1 MYARILKALKDK
13 KLLSDTDAE
22 EILKLAEGGESI
34 SDMLLSSYAVSED
47 LLTKII
53 SDASGLPT
61 VRLYE
66 REVSHGLSE
75 SFRADELLKNL
86 FIPFEYDEETNILSV
101 AVCDPLNM
109 YVRDMANSRGYR
121 IRVFLASK
129 SDIVRTID
137 KIYGSEEMKN
147 AASVAGEAKMT
158 YDEERLLRE
167 EVNYSP
173 LVKLVDEIIKQ
184 AVRRR
189 ASDIH
194 IEPLPDKIRVRYR
207 IDGTLLTI
215 ENYEISLLPAISARI
230 KIMSGCDI
238 SEKRLPQDGQFSM
251 TVDGSE
257 YDIRVSVLPTVNGE
271 KCMLRVSRKYTISK
285 SWETLG
291 FLGDDLEKFN
301 RILHRPNGLVLVAGP
316 TGSGKTTTM
325 YAALEE
331 LRREGINIVTVE
343 DPVEV
348 MIEGV
353 NQVQVNGGAGLT
365 FSKTLRSIL
374 RQDPDVI
381 LIGEVR
387 DDETAEI
394 AIQAS
399 ITGHL
404 VLSTLHTSDTAGSIT
419 RLRNM
424 GIEEYLI
431 ADGAVGII
439 AQRLTRILCTEC
451 KRRRR
456 VTGGEAKFLN
466 LTPQEAKDVYVY
478 DAAGCPKCEGTGYYG
493 RTGVFEIMEIT
504 PTIRDAIAS
513 GTPSAEL
520 KRMAVSEGM
529 KTLDSGIRSLVLS
542 GITSPKE
549 AERLSLTNIMYERD

>member
-13 KLLSDTDAE
+13 KLLSDEDAE
-22 EILKLAEGGESI
+22 EILKLAEGGDSI

-66 REVSHGLSE
+66 REVSHGLSD
-75 SFRADELLKNL
+75 SFRADELLKKL
-86 FIPFEYDEETNILSV
+86 FIPFEYDGEANILSV

-137 KIYGSEEMKN
+137 RIYGSEEMKN
-147 AASVAGEAKMT
+147 AASVAGKEKIT

-167 EVNYSP
+167 EVKYSP
-173 LVKLVDEIIKQ
+173 LVKLVDETIKQ

-215 ENYEISLLPAISARI
+215 ENYEIGLLPAISARI

-271 KCMLRVSRKYTISK
+271 KCMLRVSRKYTLSK

-291 FLGDDLEKFN
+291 FSGDDLEKFN

-387 DDETAEI
+387 DDETAKI

-404 VLSTLHTSDTAGSIT
+404 VMSTLHTSDTAGSIT
-419 RLRNM
+419 RLRDM

-431 ADGAVGII
+431 ADGAAGII
-439 AQRLTRILCTEC
+439 AQRLPRVLCTEC
-451 KRRRR
+451 KRKRR
-456 VTGGEAKFLN
+456 VTSGEAKFLN
-466 LTPQEAKDVYVY
+466 LTPREAENVYVY
-478 DAAGCPKCEGTGYYG
+478 DAVGCPKCEGTGYYG

-504 PTIRDAIAS
+504 PAIRDAIAS
-513 GTPSAEL
+513 SVPSAEL

-529 KTLDSGIRSLVLS
+529 KTLDFGIRSLVLS
-542 GITSPKE
+542 GITSTEE